1 MGDLTYVHGG
11 SRRCDQ
17 SLVSLCLMTAVVLPE
32 FLSGLASDG
41 IRRSVVC
48 LSSDHLSLQ
57 PTALALVVNT
67 CIVPCAVLFF
77 WIVYW
82 AVKSAKGGNERAVR
96 YLEKRCMLSLMVIW
110 YITLVPVLKTA
121 LSVFL
126 CVDVH
131 DSTNLE
137 EIEATHKYW
146 AVDTALRCYEG
157 DHSKLLY
164 IVVVGF
170 VCPVYGG
177 LLLLFIAFL
186 GVSAPHLNYKHG
198 WGYQTTGFL
207 YRSYRLDHRRYWE
220 VAIVARKAGIAFLVF
235 CARLFDSALPI
246 TGVAYLIALAIVAQI
261 MVMPYRY
268 RFQDLNRFE
277 LASLFASQ
285 VTTMAASMLKDED
298 YPENYTRELLTVACV
313 LLNLITFSV
322 FVFHL
327 LKFAADYLRHRLLE
341 RGEDT
346 ALDAGMFSIL
356 WQTIGYEINRLI
368 AKLRSTTP
376 EDPETAEASGL
387 ED

>member
-1 MGDLTYVHGG
+1 MRPE
-11 SRRCDQ
+11 SRKP
-17 SLVSLCLMTAVVLPE
+17 LLLTAVVLPE

-48 LSSDHLSLQ
+48 LSSDQLSLQ

-77 WIVYW
+77 WIVLW
-82 AVKSAKGGNERAVR
+82 ATKSAKGGNERAVR
-96 YLEKRCMLSLMVIW
+96 YLEKRCVLSLMVIW

-137 EIEATHKYW
+137 ETEATHKYW

-170 VCPVYGG
+170 VFPVYGG
-177 LLLLFIAFL
+177 LLLLFVAFV
-186 GVSAPHLNYKHG
+186 GVPARHLTYKRS

-207 YRSYRLDHRRYWE
+207 YRSYKLDRRRYWE
-220 VAIVARKAGIAFLVF
+220 VAIVVRKAGVAFLVF
-235 CARLFDSALPI
+235 CSRLFDSVLPI
-246 TGVAYLIALAIVAQI
+246 TGVAHLITLAIVAQI
-261 MVMPYRY
+261 LVAPYREEF
-268 RFQDLNRFE
+268 RILNGFE
-277 LASLFASQ
+277 LASLFVSLL
-285 VTTMAASMLKDED
+285 TTLAASMLKEEN
-298 YPENYTRELLTVACV
+298 YPEDYTRELLTVACL
-313 LLNLITFSV
+313 LLNLATFFV
-322 FVFHL
+322 FVFYL
-327 LKFAADYLRHRLLE
+327 LKFAAEYLRHRLLE
-341 RGEDT
+341 RGEDI
-346 ALDAGMFSIL
+346 ALDAGMFRVL
-356 WQTIGYEINRLI
+356 RQAIGYEIKRLI
-368 AKLRSTTP
+368 AKLRSTP
-376 EDPETAEASGL
+376 EDPETAEQSAL